1 MPSFSETIRLIRE
14 RVVAE
19 GAEARA
25 EQVRA
30 ARLSA
35 RDRLVPLDDRLRR
48 LLQTIP
54 VEIQQ
59 EGLSLTALQSSLR
72 GRWRGSCHPGELGA
86 ALRKLGFTRK
96 RCWHDAEG
104 FQARWFPNRYHR

>member
-1 MPSFSETIRLIRE
+1 MPSFSETIKLIRE
-14 RVVAE
+14 RVEAE

-25 EQVRA
+25 ETARA

-35 RDRLVPLDDRLRR
+35 RDRLVPLEDRLRR

-54 VEIQQ
+54 IEFQR

-86 ALRKLGFTRK
+86 ALRKLGFTR
-96 RCWHDAEG
+96 RRGWHDAEG
-104 FQARWFPNRYHR
+104 FQARWFRER